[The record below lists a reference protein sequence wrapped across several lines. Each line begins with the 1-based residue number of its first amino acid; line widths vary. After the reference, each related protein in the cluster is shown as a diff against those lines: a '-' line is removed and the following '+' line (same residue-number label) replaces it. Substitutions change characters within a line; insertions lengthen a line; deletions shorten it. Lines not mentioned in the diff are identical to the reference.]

1 MPGISRDNDTAV
13 GDLIP
18 SQTTVFAN
26 GELVIVDRDPVTSH
40 PPGGD
45 HSGVVFDVV
54 SGIQAAQFDSN
65 YTSCGPTMIAGS
77 NNVFI
82 GGVAVV
88 NAGDLATCGHASTG
102 SANVNVGD

>member
-26 GELVIVDRDPVTSH
+26 GELVIVD
-40 PPGGD
+40 GD
-45 HSGVVFDVV
+45 DVEGHGTGAHA
-54 SGIQAAQFDSN
+54 S
-65 YTSCGPTMIAGS
+65 PKMIAGS

-88 NAGDLATCGHASTG
+88 NAGDLATCGDASTG

>member
-1 MPGISRDNDTAV
+1 MPGISRDNDTAG

-26 GELVIVDRDPVTSH
+26 GELVIVNRDEVDGHSH
-40 PPGGD
+40 PANN
-45 HSGVVFDVV
+45 
-54 SGIQAAQFDSN
+54 IN
-65 YTSCGPTMIAGS
+65 AGS
-77 NNVFI
+77 NNVFV

-88 NAGDLATCGHASTG
+88 NAGDLADCGHEATG

>member
-1 MPGISRDNDTAV
+1 MPGISRNNDTAD

-26 GELVIVDRDPVTSH
+26 GELVIVD
-40 PPGGD
+40 GD
-45 HSGVVFDVV
+45 NVADHGRGRHNS
-54 SGIQAAQFDSN
+54 
-65 YTSCGPTMIAGS
+65 PTMIAGS
-77 NNVFI
+77 NTVFI

-88 NAGDLATCGHASTG
+88 NAGDLATCSHASTG

>member
-1 MPGISRDNDTAV
+1 MPGISRNNDTAD

-26 GELVIVDRDPVTSH
+26 GELVIVD
-40 PPGGD
+40 GD
-45 HSGVVFDVV
+45 DVEGHGTGAHN
-54 SGIQAAQFDSN
+54 S
-65 YTSCGPTMIAGS
+65 PTMIAGS

-88 NAGDLATCGHASTG
+88 NAGDLATCSHASTG

>member
-26 GELVIVDRDPVTSH
+26 GELVIVD
-40 PPGGD
+40 GD
-45 HSGVVFDVV
+45 DVEGHGTGAHA
-54 SGIQAAQFDSN
+54 S
-65 YTSCGPTMIAGS
+65 PKMIAGS

>member
-1 MPGISRDNDTAV
+1 MPGISRDNDTAG

-26 GELVIVDRDPVTSH
+26 SELVIVD
-40 PPGGD
+40 GD
-45 HSGVVFDVV
+45 GVA
-54 SGIQAAQFDSN
+54 GH
-65 YTSCGPTMIAGS
+65 GPAPHIPQTITAGS

-82 GGVAVV
+82 GGIAVV
-88 NAGDLATCGHASTG
+88 NAGDKADVCGEAATG

>member
-26 GELVIVDRDPVTSH
+26 NKLVIVDGDDVAGH
-40 PPGGD
+40 GPGA
-45 HSGVVFDVV
+45 HAS
-54 SGIQAAQFDSN
+54 
-65 YTSCGPTMIAGS
+65 PTMIAGS

-88 NAGDLATCGHASTG
+88 NAGDLATCGDASTG

>member
-1 MPGISRDNDTAV
+1 MPGISRNNDTAG

-26 GELVIVDRDPVTSH
+26 SELVIVDRDEVAGHSH
-40 PPGGD
+40 
-45 HSGVVFDVV
+45 SKNN
-54 SGIQAAQFDSN
+54 IN
-65 YTSCGPTMIAGS
+65 AGS
-77 NNVFI
+77 NNVFV

-88 NAGDLATCGHASTG
+88 NKDDLADCDHKATG